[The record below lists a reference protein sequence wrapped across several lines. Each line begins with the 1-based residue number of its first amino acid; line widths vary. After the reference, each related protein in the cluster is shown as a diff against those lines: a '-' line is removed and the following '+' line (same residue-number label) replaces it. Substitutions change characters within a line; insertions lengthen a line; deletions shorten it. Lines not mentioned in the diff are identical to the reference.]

1 MSDNENDQF
10 KSDTHPGEIGRR
22 DFVGLSVAAGL
33 AATAG
38 SAAAAG
44 LDIVETNVEIKTPYG
59 TCDAAF
65 IHPKSG
71 SHPGVLIWPDAFGL
85 RPAMRDIAKRIA
97 AEGYSVLVPNPFYR
111 ISKAPFTDASTFNFQ
126 NPADMAKLQPLMA
139 SVNAP
144 GNGEKDA
151 VAYVAFLDAQEQV
164 NKAKKIG
171 TQGYCMGGPLVV
183 KTAAALPNRIGAGA
197 SFHGGGLVTDKPESP
212 HLLAPKIKA
221 RMYFGIAS
229 NDDMRQP
236 DAKDK
241 LREAFA
247 AAKVSTEIEVYADAL
262 HGWCVPDMPA
272 APTGPIYNKPDAERA
287 WGKLVALYKAA
298 LA

>member
-1 MSDNENDQF
+1 MAEERERHEFHQ
-10 KSDTHPGEIGRR
+10 PQEEITRR
-22 DFVGLSVAAGL
+22 DFTTLLVGVGL
-33 AATAG
+33 AATVPV
-38 SAAAAG
+38 AAAA
-44 LDIVETNVEIKTPYG
+44 DVEVVEADVEIKTPDG

-65 IHPKSG
+65 IRPKSG
-71 SHPGVLIWPDAFGL
+71 SYPGVLVWPDAFGL
-85 RPAMRDIAKRIA
+85 RPSMRGIGRRIA

-111 ISKAPFTDASTFNFQ
+111 VSKAPFTDASNFNFQ
-126 NPADMAKLQPLMA
+126 NADDMAKLRPLMA

-151 VAYVAFLDAQEQV
+151 AAYVAFLDAQKEV
-164 NKAKKIG
+164 NKARKIG
-171 TQGYCMGGPLVV
+171 TQGYCMGGALVV
-183 KTAAALPNRIGAGA
+183 RTAASVPDRIGAGA
-197 SFHGGGLVTDKPESP
+197 SFHGGGLVTDKPDSP

-221 RMYFGIAS
+221 RMYFGIAA
-229 NDDMRQP
+229 NDDQRQP

-247 AAKVSTEIEVYADAL
+247 AAKVTAEIEVYPAQ
-262 HGWCVPDMPA
+262 HGWCVPDMPVRDGVA
-272 APTGPIYNKPDAERA
+272 IYDKPEAERA